1 MRQAKEVSIR
11 VSRDAGEVFEAA
23 VGVVQ
28 GAKGRQ
34 ILAVHNE
41 GRKLVVRE
49 KPKFSNPK
57 FVLVGVT
64 ADGAGSQMHVVV
76 GADPRTPSALLDGT
90 MNDRALKKFVE
101 AVQAA
106 LDGSAPAPA
115 SPVTN
120 HYLKKKTQV
129 PWLDPNQEPEIELG
143 GNLLAVYGL

>member
-1 MRQAKEVSIR
+1 MRQAKEASIQM
-11 VSRDAGEVFEAA
+11 SHDAGQVFEAA
-23 VGVVQ
+23 VGVVL
-28 GAKGRQ
+28 GAKGRR

-49 KPKFSNPK
+49 KSKFSNPK
-57 FVLVGVT
+57 FVLVGV
-64 ADGAGSQMHVVV
+64 ASGGVGSQLHVVV
-76 GADPRTPSALLDGT
+76 GTDPRTPSALLDGT

-101 AVQAA
+101 GVQAV

-115 SPVTN
+115 SPVSN

-143 GNLLAVYGL
+143 GNLRAVYGL

>member
-1 MRQAKEVSIR
+1 MRQAKEASIQM
-11 VSRDAGEVFEAA
+11 SHDAGQVFEAA

-28 GAKGRQ
+28 GAKGRR

-49 KPKFSNPK
+49 KSKFSNPK
-57 FVLVGVT
+57 FVLVGV
-64 ADGAGSQMHVVV
+64 ASGGVGSQLHVVV
-76 GADPRTPSALLDGT
+76 GTDPRTPSALLDGT

-101 AVQAA
+101 GVQAV

-115 SPVTN
+115 SPVSN

-143 GNLLAVYGL
+143 GNLRAVYGL